1 MLRIISLLIGY
12 VLGLIQSGYIV
23 GRLYK
28 LDIREHGS
36 KNPGAT
42 NALRVLGKKAGAMVF
57 LGDFLKSLIPC
68 LAISYIFR
76 DNIDLKY
83 VLLLYMGLGVVLGHN
98 YPFYLGFKG
107 GKGVASTAGILTAL
121 DIRIALILLLIFI
134 AVTVATKYISLASI
148 FVMLGFIIISFFYS
162 GFIRLSPSFS
172 IEFRILCIVISL
184 LSIWRH
190 RSNIVR
196 LINGKENKI
205 NLKK

>member
-162 GFIRLSPSFS
+162 GFIGLSPSFS

-190 RSNIVR
+190 RSNIIR